1 MVAGRIDATQADSL
15 ALSDFLETAEGKA
28 CCELKGMVADDPEIL
43 GAGVGAGIRKGDDA
57 LKSKIN
63 AAIAAIRANGKYDA
77 ITKKY
82 FDFDIYGK

>member
-1 MVAGRIDATQADSL
+1 MA
-15 ALSDFLETAEGKA
+15 DFLETPGGKA

-43 GAGVGAGIRKGDDA
+43 GAGVGVGIRKGDDQ

-63 AAIAAIRANGKYDA
+63 AAIAAIRANGKYDE

-82 FDFDIYGK
+82 FKFDIYGK